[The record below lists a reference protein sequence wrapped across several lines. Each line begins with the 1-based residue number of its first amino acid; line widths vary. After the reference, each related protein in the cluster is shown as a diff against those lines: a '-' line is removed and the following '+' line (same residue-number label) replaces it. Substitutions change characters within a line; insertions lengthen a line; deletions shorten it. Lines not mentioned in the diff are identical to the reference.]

1 LFAKDRER
9 CAVYSL
15 GAEDVCVVNLSKLFW
30 GERFGWAENHVTC
43 IVDDYVEASRCA
55 KNLLYCSINRL
66 LGTDIQFCCPKINI
80 FLGGK
85 LPGGFDLFR
94 IPAASLTHG
103 RVNGVSSFGQA
114 TRRQGTKST

>member
-15 GAEDVCVVNLSKLFW
+15 GAEDVCVVNLSKLFR

-55 KNLLYCSINRL
+55 KNLLYCSISRL
-66 LGTDIQFCCPKINI
+66 LRTDVQFCCPKINI

-94 IPAASLTHG
+94 IPPAGLTH
-103 RVNGVSSFGQA
+103 RRINGVSCLS
-114 TRRQGTKST
+114 

>member
-15 GAEDVCVVNLSKLFW
+15 GAENVCVVNLSKLFR

-55 KNLLYCSINRL
+55 KNLLYGSIRRL
-66 LGTDIQFCCPKINI
+66 LRTDVQLCRPKINI
-80 FLGGK
+80 CLGGK

-94 IPAASLTHG
+94 IPPASLTH
-103 RVNGVSSFGQA
+103 RRINDVSRLS
-114 TRRQGTKST
+114 